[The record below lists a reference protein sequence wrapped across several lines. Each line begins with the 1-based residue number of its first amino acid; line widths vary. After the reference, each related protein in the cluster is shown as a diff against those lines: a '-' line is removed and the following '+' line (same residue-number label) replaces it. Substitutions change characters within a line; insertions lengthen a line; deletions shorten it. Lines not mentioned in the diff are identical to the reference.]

1 MNIKEQAIELL
12 KEYDGVAPC
21 SYISTTLHIPMM
33 DAIPLVREIQRE
45 QARQTWFEFIGKDI
59 NKMASYM
66 VYYDADT
73 GIFYCTFDRTMH
85 VTELA
90 AIAHTVTKLKELV

>member
-1 MNIKEQAIELL
+1 MDIKEQAIELL

-21 SYISTTLHIPMM
+21 SHISTTLHIPMM

-66 VYYDADT
+66 VYYEENT
-73 GIFYCTFDRTMH
+73 GLFYCIFDRTMYA
-85 VTELA
+85 TEFA
-90 AIAHTVTKLKELV
+90 AVQHTIEKLKELV